1 MRREDARAQA
11 SETAAEGPSRH
22 GAGPV
27 IAESVQEWFT
37 TKWHRQILKKW
48 AAAGVR
54 MADEV
59 GFARLLERGSP
70 DV

>member
-1 MRREDARAQA
+1 
-11 SETAAEGPSRH
+11 
-22 GAGPV
+22 V

-37 TKWHRQILKKW
+37 KKRHRQILRKW

-54 MADEV
+54 MAEEV
-59 GFARLLERGSP
+59 GFARLLERESP